1 MYYST
6 SDSQKDRRKALI
18 ITAIVHVLML
28 VGVFL
33 LGIKYLDPPPLSGVI
48 VAFGVDED
56 AAGTPEYNA
65 EQEVQIQ
72 TSSAE
77 QYQEEIP
84 EEVLSTQQQDSPLEV
99 KKQETPKEE
108 KPIKEKP
115 KKETKKTTDQKTQ
128 TKVEKKAPEAPKPS
142 DATAKALA
150 NILSNG
156 TDQSKGNGQGS
167 GYKGSPDG
175 SMTSSNYGVS
185 GSGGDGNYRLAGRSA
200 ISKPKPEYSGKDQ
213 GTVKVKIQVDRQ
225 GNVISAKCSIQGTEV
240 TDPVLIRNAENA
252 AKATKWTANPSG
264 EPVQEG
270 YIIYNFKIGG

>member
-1 MYYST
+1 MCPT
-6 SDSQKDRRKALI
+6 PDTQKDRRKAI
-18 ITAIVHVLML
+18 ITTVTVHALML
-28 VGVFL
+28 VGIFL
-33 LGIKYLDPPPLSGVI
+33 LGVKYLDPPPLSGVI

-56 AAGTPEYNA
+56 AAADPAYNP

-72 TSSAE
+72 TSTPQTSQQVE
-77 QYQEEIP
+77 VP
-84 EEVLSTQQQDSPLEV
+84 EEMLVTQTEDSPLEV
-99 KKQETPKEE
+99 KKQEKPTE
-108 KPIKEKP
+108 KPVKEKP
-115 KKETKKTTDQKTQ
+115 KKAPEKPAE
-128 TKVEKKAPEAPKPS
+128 KVAEKEVKKAPEAPKPS
-142 DATAKALA
+142 SATATALA

-156 TDQSKGNGQGS
+156 SDQSKGNGQGT

-175 SMTSSNYGVS
+175 SMSSSNYGVS

-225 GNVISAKCSIQGTEV
+225 GNVISAKYTMQGTEV
-240 TDPVLIRNAENA
+240 TDPVLLRNAENA